1 MKDLLM
7 RRPVDPEVLKLML
20 TALPNVAFDGWSNST
35 FVAACREADISERK
49 ARLFCPRGALDL
61 AIAFHKW
68 GDEQFKTAFTKKKI
82 SELKVREKIRKA
94 VELRIKL
101 ASDKEAVRR
110 GVVLFALPIH
120 AFEGSR
126 LIWDTSDLIWELIG
140 DNSEDYNWYSKR
152 AILSA
157 VYASTVLY
165 WLGDNSEG
173 SEETWHFLDRRIE
186 DVMKFET
193 AKVQLKTNKF
203 TKEFNGLT
211 EKFLKT
217 IKRPSRNID
226 PNLPGYLDTYK

>member
-68 GDEQFKTAFTKKKI
+68 GDDQFETAFTKKKI

-110 GVVLFALPIH
+110 GVVLFALPIY

-126 LIWDTSDLIWELIG
+126 LIWDTSDLIWELVG

-203 TKEFNGLT
+203 TKEFSGLT

-226 PNLPGYLDTYK
+226 PNLPGYLDT

>member
-1 MKDLLM
+1 M
-7 RRPVDPEVLKLML
+7 RRPVDSEVLKLML

-68 GDEQFKTAFTKKKI
+68 GDDQFETAFTKKKF

-94 VELRIKL
+94 VKLRIKV

-110 GVVLFALPIH
+110 GVVLFALPIY

-126 LIWDTSDLIWELIG
+126 LIWDTADLIWESIG
-140 DNSEDYNWYSKR
+140 DKSEDYNWYSKR

-211 EKFLKT
+211 GKFLKK
-217 IKRPSRNID
+217 IKRPSRNVD
-226 PNLPGYLDTYK
+226 PNLPGYLDT

>member
-20 TALPNVAFDGWSNST
+20 TAMPNVAFDGWSNST
-35 FVAACREADISERK
+35 FVVACREANISERK

-61 AIAFHKW
+61 AVAFHKW

-101 ASDKEAVRR
+101 ASDKEVVRR
-110 GVVLFALPIH
+110 GIALFALPIY

-152 AILSA
+152 AILSG

-193 AKVQLKTNKF
+193 AKAQLKTNKF
-203 TKEFNGLT
+203 TKEFSGLT

-226 PNLPGYLDTYK
+226 PNLPGYLDS

>member
-7 RRPVDPEVLKLML
+7 RRPIDPEVLKLMVA
-20 TALPNVAFDGWSNST
+20 ALPNVAFDGWSNST
-35 FVAACREADISERK
+35 FEAACRETDISERK
-49 ARLFCPRGALDL
+49 ARLSCPRGALDL
-61 AIAFHKW
+61 AVAFHKW
-68 GDEQFKTAFTKKKI
+68 GDDQFEISFTKKRI
-82 SELKVREKIRKA
+82 SKLKVREKIKKA

-110 GVVLFALPIH
+110 GVALFALPIY

-126 LIWDTSDLIWELIG
+126 LIWDTADLIWELIG

-152 AILSA
+152 AILSG
-157 VYASTVLY
+157 VYAATVLY
-165 WLGDNSEG
+165 WLGDNSE
-173 SEETWHFLDRRIE
+173 ENIETLHFLDRCIE
-186 DVMKFET
+186 DVMKFEN

-203 TKEFNGLT
+203 TKEFNGLA

-226 PNLPGYLDTYK
+226 PNLPGYLDT

>member
-68 GDEQFKTAFTKKKI
+68 GDDQFETAFTKKKI

-110 GVVLFALPIH
+110 GVVLFALPIY

-193 AKVQLKTNKF
+193 AKVQLKKNKF
-203 TKEFNGLT
+203 NKEFNGLT
-211 EKFLKT
+211 GKILKT

-226 PNLPGYLDTYK
+226 PNSPGYLDT

>member
-35 FVAACREADISERK
+35 FVAACREADISERN

-68 GDEQFKTAFTKKKI
+68 GDDQFETAFTKKKI

-110 GVVLFALPIH
+110 GVVLFALPIY

-203 TKEFNGLT
+203 TKEFSGLT

-226 PNLPGYLDTYK
+226 PNLPGYLDT

>member
-1 MKDLLM
+1 MKDLVM
-7 RRPVDPEVLKLML
+7 RRPVDSEVLKLML

-68 GDEQFKTAFTKKKI
+68 GDDQFETAFTKKKI

-110 GVVLFALPIH
+110 GVVLFALPIY

-211 EKFLKT
+211 EKFLKK

-226 PNLPGYLDTYK
+226 PNLPGYLDT

>member
-35 FVAACREADISERK
+35 FDAACREADISERK

-68 GDEQFKTAFTKKKI
+68 GDNQFENSFTKKKI

-94 VELRIKL
+94 IELRIKL

-110 GVVLFALPIH
+110 GAVLFALPIY

-152 AILSA
+152 AILSG

-186 DVMKFET
+186 DVMKFEST
-193 AKVQLKTNKF
+193 KVQLKTNKF
-203 TKEFNGLT
+203 TKELNGLA

-226 PNLPGYLDTYK
+226 PNLPGYLDT

>member
-68 GDEQFKTAFTKKKI
+68 GDDQFETAFTKKKI

-110 GVVLFALPIH
+110 GVVFFALPIY

-226 PNLPGYLDTYK
+226 PNLPGYLDT

>member
-1 MKDLLM
+1 M
-7 RRPVDPEVLKLML
+7 RRPIDPEILKLML
-20 TALPNVAFDGWSNST
+20 AALPNVAFDGWSNST
-35 FVAACREADISERK
+35 FVAACREADISEGK

-61 AIAFHKW
+61 AVAFHKW
-68 GDEQFKTAFTKKKI
+68 GDDQFEATFTKKKI
-82 SELKVREKIRKA
+82 SQLKVREKIRKA

-110 GVVLFALPIH
+110 GVVLFSLPIY

-152 AILSA
+152 TILSA
-157 VYASTVLY
+157 VYATTVLY
-165 WLGDNSEG
+165 WLGDNSEE

-186 DVMKFET
+186 DVMRFEN

-211 EKFLKT
+211 RNFLKK
-217 IKRPSRNID
+217 IKRPNRNID
-226 PNLPGYLDTYK
+226 TNLPGYLDT

>member
-68 GDEQFKTAFTKKKI
+68 GDDQFETAFTKKKI

-101 ASDKEAVRR
+101 ASDKEVVRR
-110 GVVLFALPIH
+110 GVVLFALPIY

-226 PNLPGYLDTYK
+226 PNLPGYLDT

>member
-1 MKDLLM
+1 VKDLLM

-68 GDEQFKTAFTKKKI
+68 GDDQFETAFTKKKI

-110 GVVLFALPIH
+110 GIALFALPIH

-226 PNLPGYLDTYK
+226 PNLPGYLDT

>member
-68 GDEQFKTAFTKKKI
+68 GDNQFETSFTKKKI

-152 AILSA
+152 AILSG

-203 TKEFNGLT
+203 TKELNGLA

>member
-68 GDEQFKTAFTKKKI
+68 GDDQFETAFTKKKI

-110 GVVLFALPIH
+110 GVVLFALPIY

-203 TKEFNGLT
+203 TKELNGLT

-226 PNLPGYLDTYK
+226 PNLPGYLDT

>member
-1 MKDLLM
+1 M

-20 TALPNVAFDGWSNST
+20 AALPNVAFDGWSNST
-35 FVAACREADISERK
+35 FAAACREADISERK

-68 GDEQFKTAFTKKKI
+68 GDDQFETAFKKKKI

-120 AFEGSR
+120 AFEGSH

-140 DNSEDYNWYSKR
+140 DNTEDYNWYSKR
-152 AILSA
+152 AILST

-193 AKVQLKTNKF
+193 AKLQLKTNKF
-203 TKEFNGLT
+203 TKEFNGLA

-217 IKRPSRNID
+217 IKRPSRNKD

>member
-7 RRPVDPEVLKLML
+7 RRPVDPEVLKLMV

-35 FVAACREADISERK
+35 FVAACREVDISERK
-49 ARLFCPRGALDL
+49 ARLLCPRGALDL

-68 GDEQFKTAFTKKKI
+68 GDDQFETAFTKKKI

-110 GVVLFALPIH
+110 GVVLFALPIY

-126 LIWDTSDLIWELIG
+126 LIWDTADLIWESIG

-152 AILSA
+152 AILSG

-193 AKVQLKTNKF
+193 AKSQLKANKF
-203 TKEFNGLT
+203 TEKFNGLT
-211 EKFLKT
+211 GNFLKK
-217 IKRPSRNID
+217 IKRPNRNID
-226 PNLPGYLDTYK
+226 PNLPGYLDT

>member
-7 RRPVDPEVLKLML
+7 RRSVDPEVLKLML

-68 GDEQFKTAFTKKKI
+68 GDDQFETAFTKKKI

-110 GVVLFALPIH
+110 GVVLFALPIY

-152 AILSA
+152 VILSA
-157 VYASTVLY
+157 VYAATVLY

-173 SEETWHFLDRRIE
+173 SEETWHFLDRRIA

-193 AKVQLKTNKF
+193 VKVQLKTNKF
-203 TKEFNGLT
+203 TKEFSGLT

-217 IKRPSRNID
+217 IKRPSRNIA
-226 PNLPGYLDTYK
+226 PNLPGYLDT

>member
-1 MKDLLM
+1 M

-20 TALPNVAFDGWSNST
+20 AALPNVAFDGWSNST
-35 FVAACREADISERK
+35 FVAACRETDISERK

-68 GDEQFKTAFTKKKI
+68 GDDQFETAFTKKKI

-110 GVVLFALPIH
+110 GVVLFALPLH

-203 TKEFNGLT
+203 TKELNGLA

-226 PNLPGYLDTYK
+226 PNLPGYLDTFK

>member
-7 RRPVDPEVLKLML
+7 SRPVDPEVLKLML

-68 GDEQFKTAFTKKKI
+68 GDDHFETAFTKKKI

-110 GVVLFALPIH
+110 GVVLFALPIY

-203 TKEFNGLT
+203 TKEFSGLT
-211 EKFLKT
+211 EKILKT

-226 PNLPGYLDTYK
+226 PNLPGYLDT

>member
-68 GDEQFKTAFTKKKI
+68 GDDQFETAFTKKKI

-110 GVVLFALPIH
+110 GVVLFALPIY

-152 AILSA
+152 AILSG

-203 TKEFNGLT
+203 TKELNGLA

>member
-1 MKDLLM
+1 M

-68 GDEQFKTAFTKKKI
+68 GDEQFENAFKKKKI

-110 GVVLFALPIH
+110 GAVLFALPIY

-193 AKVQLKTNKF
+193 AKVPVSYTH
-203 TKEFNGLT
+203 LT
-211 EKFLKT
+211 LPT
-217 IKRPSRNID
+217 ILRV
-226 PNLPGYLDTYK
+226 

>member
-7 RRPVDPEVLKLML
+7 RRPIDPEVLKLML
-20 TALPNVAFDGWSNST
+20 AALPNVAFDGWSNST
-35 FVAACREADISERK
+35 FEAACRETDISERK

-61 AIAFHKW
+61 AVAFHKW
-68 GDEQFKTAFTKKKI
+68 GDDQFEISFTKKRI
-82 SELKVREKIRKA
+82 SKLKVREKIKKA

-110 GVVLFALPIH
+110 GVVLFALPIY

-126 LIWDTSDLIWELIG
+126 LIWDTADLIWELIG

-152 AILSA
+152 TILSA

-165 WLGDNSEG
+165 WLGDDTEG
-173 SEETWHFLDRRIE
+173 NKETWHFLDRRIE
-186 DVMKFET
+186 DVMKFEN

-203 TKEFNGLT
+203 TKEFNGRAG
-211 EKFLKT
+211 KFLQK
-217 IKRPSRNID
+217 IKRPTRNVD
-226 PNLPGYLDTYK
+226 PNLPGYLDT

>member
-1 MKDLLM
+1 MKDLVM
-7 RRPVDPEVLKLML
+7 RRPVDSEVLKLML

-68 GDEQFKTAFTKKKI
+68 GDDQFETAFTKKKI

-110 GVVLFALPIH
+110 GVVLFALPIY

-203 TKEFNGLT
+203 TQEFNGLT

-226 PNLPGYLDTYK
+226 PNLPGYLDT

>member
-1 MKDLLM
+1 M
-7 RRPVDPEVLKLML
+7 RRPVDPEVLKLMQ

-68 GDEQFKTAFTKKKI
+68 GDDQFETAFTKKKI

-110 GVVLFALPIH
+110 GIVLFALPIH

-203 TKEFNGLT
+203 TKEFSGLT

-226 PNLPGYLDTYK
+226 PNLPGYLDT

>member
-7 RRPVDPEVLKLML
+7 RRPIDPESLKLML
-20 TALPNVAFDGWSNST
+20 AALPNVAFDGWSNST
-35 FVAACREADISERK
+35 FEAACRETDISERK

-61 AIAFHKW
+61 AVAFHKW
-68 GDEQFKTAFTKKKI
+68 GDGQFEISFKKKRI
-82 SELKVREKIRKA
+82 SKLKVREKIKKA

-110 GVVLFALPIH
+110 GVALFALPIY

-126 LIWDTSDLIWELIG
+126 LIWDTADLIWELIG

-152 AILSA
+152 TILSA

-165 WLGDNSEG
+165 WLGDDSEG
-173 SEETWHFLDRRIE
+173 NKETWHFLDRRIE
-186 DVMKFET
+186 DVMKFEN

-203 TKEFNGLT
+203 TQEFNGLLG
-211 EKFLKT
+211 KFLQK
-217 IKRPSRNID
+217 IKRPTKNID
-226 PNLPGYLDTYK
+226 PNLPGYLDT

>member
-1 MKDLLM
+1 MKDLVM
-7 RRPVDPEVLKLML
+7 RRPVDSEVLKLML

-68 GDEQFKTAFTKKKI
+68 GDDQFEAAFTKKEI

-94 VELRIKL
+94 VELRIKV

-110 GVVLFALPIH
+110 GVVLFALPIY

-140 DNSEDYNWYSKR
+140 DKSEDYNWYSKR

-173 SEETWHFLDRRIE
+173 NEETWHFLDRRIE

-203 TKEFNGLT
+203 TKEFNALT
-211 EKFLKT
+211 GKILKT

-226 PNLPGYLDTYK
+226 PNSPGYLDT

>member
-1 MKDLLM
+1 MKDLVM
-7 RRPVDPEVLKLML
+7 RRPVDSEVLKLML

-68 GDEQFKTAFTKKKI
+68 GDDQFETAFTKKKI

-110 GVVLFALPIH
+110 GVVLFALPIYT
-120 AFEGSR
+120 FEGSR

-152 AILSA
+152 AILSG
-157 VYASTVLY
+157 VYAATVLY

-186 DVMKFET
+186 DVMKFEI

-226 PNLPGYLDTYK
+226 PNLPGYLDT

>member
-68 GDEQFKTAFTKKKI
+68 GDDQFETAFTKKKI

-101 ASDKEAVRR
+101 ASDKEVVRR
-110 GVVLFALPIH
+110 GVVLFALPIY

-173 SEETWHFLDRRIE
+173 SEETWHFLDRRID

-203 TKEFNGLT
+203 TKEFHGLT

-226 PNLPGYLDTYK
+226 PNLPGYLDT